1 MAVRAEL
8 YCYFCGHGLGEVFV
22 PGRGRPTNVQLKDAY
37 TAQHP
42 QGGPVWSGESPRC
55 PRCRAQLFLE
65 HVERTRLR
73 TAS

>member
-22 PGRGRPTNVQLKDAY
+22 PGKGRPNNAQLKEAY
-37 TAQHP
+37 TSQHP
-42 QGGPVWSGESPRC
+42 QGGPVWKDESPRC
-55 PRCRAQLFLE
+55 PRCGAQLFLE